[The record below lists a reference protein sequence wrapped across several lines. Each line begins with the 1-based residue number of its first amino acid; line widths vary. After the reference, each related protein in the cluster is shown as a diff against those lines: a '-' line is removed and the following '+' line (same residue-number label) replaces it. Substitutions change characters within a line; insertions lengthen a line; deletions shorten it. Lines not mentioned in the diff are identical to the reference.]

1 MINIFT
7 CLLITNSLQLIA
19 AEDWVPGWCE
29 DAEGK
34 DQNAGVI
41 EKANLNKEECLRAC
55 RNHQGATGC
64 EFRVG
69 QCSIHT
75 RNVGGGNGNTGYSCM
90 VFLNKVEYLLSQ
102 TIGAATIARYGTTS
116 AGGPQCL
123 QCLQDH
129 APRCISKYCGTKSGV
144 VCAQCLYIENAD
156 ICRAPCGVDYSQSLP
171 IQRLLEDTKGNCRT
185 AYFVCEDEASTKPP
199 QGCRSI
205 CNVPLRFDTLGST
218 LGLETAAGLPI
229 KGCKV
234 VYFHCT
240 NFYLNFYSKPL
251 PFSETCMTCCKDFF
265 PVEQRGKPHS
275 CNREQIR
282 G

>member
-1 MINIFT
+1 MIKIFT
-7 CLLITNSLQLIA
+7 CLLLTSSIQLIA

-34 DQNAGVI
+34 DQNTGVI

-55 RNHQGATGC
+55 ANHQGAIGC
-64 EFRVG
+64 EFCVG
-69 QCSIHT
+69 KCSIHT
-75 RNVGGGNGNTGYSCM
+75 RNVAGGNGNTGYSCM
-90 VFLNKVEYLLSQ
+90 VFPNKVGYLLSQ

-123 QCLQDH
+123 QCLQNH

-156 ICRAPCGVDYSQSLP
+156 RCRAPCGVDNSQSLP
-171 IQRLLEDTKGNCRT
+171 IQRVLDNGNCRA
-185 AYFVCEDEASTKPP
+185 AYFVCEDGASTKPP
-199 QGCRSI
+199 QMCKSV
-205 CNVPLRFDTLGST
+205 CNGPLRLDTPGST
-218 LGLETAAGLPI
+218 LGLETAAAGFPI
-229 KGCKV
+229 RGCKAI
-234 VYFHCT
+234 YFVCDR
-240 NFYLNFYSKPL
+240 NSERL
-251 PFSETCMTCCKDFF
+251 PSSETCKTCCKDFF
-265 PVEQRGKPHS
+265 PVEQRGKPLS